1 MNLHRILWMTAGA
14 ALCTSHALAASGD
27 ECSPTAGGAN
37 LRIDIRH
44 NELGAVATYR
54 FDQAISCLRLADAGP
69 VRKLSWTLLTPGA
82 QLAEDGDTVR
92 LKTPQ
97 RSFKVQLRPFARDG
111 QIDRTYSPVIAF
123 GDGRAAAVYSNYLL
137 GADPSRKTTFRF
149 NGFSPLA
156 ATARVGPQSEL
167 AGEHATYLIVGRPH
181 LEQQGTTSLIID
193 PAMPQWLR
201 SRLEAQLR
209 EGAAALSRIA
219 PLPGKLSYL
228 LTYTEPAQAG
238 AAWRGDRLH
247 QLVRLNFIGAG
258 WQAEDPA
265 VAAKINRFV
274 LHELFHTINHRARPG
289 KPGDGT
295 LALLEGSA
303 EAAAATLAHRAGA
316 LDDAE
321 FVAAKDGALMRCLAI
336 PGATLAAKEMN
347 NTREAPYACGEVL
360 QYLAATALEDGRDM
374 LAIWQALLRRRDGQ
388 AYGWADYFAE
398 LRLLAGAAGE
408 ARVAELEKL
417 LAGELAWSDMLA
429 SLESQGT
436 LRKLDSTELNQPQ
449 QSNFY
454 AQLTLLHMLDNHCR
468 ERRGYM
474 HDGAVYTLDAPADS
488 CTGLPDK
495 FRIVAVNGHR
505 LASAG
510 HDAYL
515 EQARRCAAG
524 EAMELQA
531 DSGERHAV
539 DCGAPFRALPLY
551 GFGSGRPPISAH
563 AAQ

>member
-1 MNLHRILWMTAGA
+1 MTAGA
-14 ALCTSHALAASGD
+14 ALCAGHALAATGD
-27 ECSPTAGGAN
+27 ECSPTTGGAD

-44 NELGAVATYR
+44 NEQGAIATYR
-54 FDQAISCLRLADAGP
+54 FDQAISCLRLTDAGP

-92 LKTPQ
+92 LKTPR
-97 RSFKVQLRPFARDG
+97 RSFQVQLRPFERDG

-123 GDGRAAAVYSNYLL
+123 GDGRAAAVYSRYLL

-149 NGFSPLA
+149 SGFSPLA
-156 ATARVGPQSEL
+156 ASARVGPQSEL

-181 LEQQGTTSLIID
+181 LEQQGTASLIID

-219 PLPGKLSYL
+219 PLPGKVTYL
-228 LTYTEPAQAG
+228 LTYTEPGQAG
-238 AAWRGDRLH
+238 AAWRGDTLH
-247 QLVRLNFIGAG
+247 QLVRLNFIGAK

-274 LHELFHTINHRARPG
+274 LHELFHTINHRVRPG
-289 KPGDGT
+289 NPGDGT

-316 LDDAE
+316 LDDAG
-321 FVAAKDGALMRCLAI
+321 VVTAKDDALMRCLAV
-336 PGATLAAKEMN
+336 PGATLSAKEMN

-360 QYLAATALEDGRDM
+360 QYLAAAALEDGGRDM

-388 AYGWADYFAE
+388 TYGWAEYFAE
-398 LRLLAGAAGE
+398 LRLLAGTAGA

-417 LAGELAWSDMLA
+417 LAGELAWGDMLA
-429 SLESQGT
+429 SLESRGT
-436 LRKLDSTELNQPQ
+436 LRKLDSGELNQPQ
-449 QSNFY
+449 QSHFY
-454 AQLTLLHMLDNHCR
+454 AQLTLHHMLNSHCR

-474 HDGAVYTLDAPADS
+474 YDGAVYTLDAPADS

-495 FRIVAVNGHR
+495 LRIVAVNGHR

-524 EAMELQA
+524 EAMELQG
-531 DSGERHAV
+531 DTGERRAAA
-539 DCGAPFRALPLY
+539 CGAPFRPLQLY
-551 GFGSGRPPISAH
+551 GFGSNRPPISAH